1 MKSLRWLRGWVSSVA
16 VTAELNQ
23 FKKVSE
29 LSAETPG
36 MMDKLKDMTHMRTL
50 KPFILVSIL
59 FVFMQFSGMFQTRP
73 YIVPILSAY
82 GISLDANLTTVILGV
97 IGVLAN
103 VAILFSIRAVG
114 KRNIYLYSM
123 VGNLLTC
130 IGLSVYGYAFFP
142 ANWSSVETSSAEAAN
157 KNELIREIVGDW
169 NYFALVMFLLMQF
182 FLSVGLFFDT
192 FYATFIQFENK
203 IE

>member
-1 MKSLRWLRGWVSSVA
+1 
-16 VTAELNQ
+16 
-23 FKKVSE
+23 
-29 LSAETPG
+29 
-36 MMDKLKDMTHMRTL
+36 MMNKLKDMTYWRTL
-50 KPFILVSIL
+50 KPFILISIL
-59 FVFMQFSGMFQTRP
+59 FIFMQFSGMFATRP
-73 YIVPILSAY
+73 YIVPILYAY

-103 VAILFSIRAVG
+103 VAILFSIRALG

-142 ANWSSVETSSAEAAN
+142 VNWSSIEASSAEAEN
-157 KNELIREIVGDW
+157 KNEIIKEIVGDW

-182 FLSVGLFFDT
+182 FLSVGSLQFFIRFDEINTNIIFFVFFFFYFRLVSHPFHT
-192 FYATFIQFENK
+192 F
-203 IE
+203 